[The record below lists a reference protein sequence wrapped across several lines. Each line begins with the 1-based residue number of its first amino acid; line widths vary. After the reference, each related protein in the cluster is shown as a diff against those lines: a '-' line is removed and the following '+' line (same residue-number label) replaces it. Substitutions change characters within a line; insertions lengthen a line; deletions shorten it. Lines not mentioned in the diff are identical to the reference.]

1 MKILNFGSC
10 NIDYVYSMDHIVT
23 VGETATSHQMEVF
36 PGGKGLN
43 QSIAAAKAGAEVFHA
58 GCVGSDGGILT
69 DILKKSGVNTSYLKQ
84 VDAKNGH
91 AIIQVSKD
99 GENSIFLHPGSNV
112 MITKEYADSVLKDF
126 AEGDILMLQNEIN
139 DVDYLVDKAHSKGMK
154 ILLNPSPYNEAVE
167 KIDFQKLSY
176 IILNEVEARD
186 ISGQG
191 DPEEALE
198 FFRARYPELCV
209 ILTLGKKGAVL
220 AHKDKRVRQSAYL
233 VNAVD
238 TTAAGDTFT
247 GYFAAG
253 LAESE
258 SHREILKLAS
268 AAAAISVS
276 RKGAAPSI
284 PHKSEVLSAL
294 NELTPNKPQGDGELF
309 LERLES
315 YIESNLKTA
324 NIKDFASLVGYSTA
338 HTGNL
343 IKRVSGQTFS
353 GLLQE
358 KRCKTA
364 ASLLSATSL
373 SVSEI
378 ISRVGYENESFFRA
392 KFKEK
397 YNENPLEYRK
407 KRG

>member
-43 QSIAAAKAGAEVFHA
+43 QSIAAAKA
-58 GCVGSDGGILT
+58 
-69 DILKKSGVNTSYLKQ
+69 
-84 VDAKNGH
+84 
-91 AIIQVSKD
+91 
-99 GENSIFLHPGSNV
+99 
-112 MITKEYADSVLKDF
+112 
-126 AEGDILMLQNEIN
+126 
-139 DVDYLVDKAHSKGMK
+139 
-154 ILLNPSPYNEAVE
+154 
-167 KIDFQKLSY
+167 
-176 IILNEVEARD
+176 
-186 ISGQG
+186 
-191 DPEEALE
+191 
-198 FFRARYPELCV
+198 
-209 ILTLGKKGAVL
+209 
-220 AHKDKRVRQSAYL
+220 
-233 VNAVD
+233 
-238 TTAAGDTFT
+238 
-247 GYFAAG
+247 
-253 LAESE
+253 
-258 SHREILKLAS
+258 
-268 AAAAISVS
+268 
-276 RKGAAPSI
+276 GAAPSI